1 MEGGGTK
8 RVEAL
13 CPKIKVINASKN
25 TAISGVKVTFQQLD
39 NQGKLDEAGQRI
51 ETKSDAG
58 GMIDT
63 ESLGLERLS
72 SFRVEVE
79 CDGYF
84 SNFLIGK
91 TPTLHSG
98 FNQVQLTPVRE

>member
-1 MEGGGTK
+1 
-8 RVEAL
+8 
-13 CPKIKVINASKN
+13 
-25 TAISGVKVTFQQLD
+25 
-39 NQGKLDEAGQRI
+39 
-51 ETKSDAG
+51 
-58 GMIDT
+58 MIDT
-63 ESLGLERLS
+63 ESLSLERFS

-91 TPTLHSG
+91 TPTLSSG